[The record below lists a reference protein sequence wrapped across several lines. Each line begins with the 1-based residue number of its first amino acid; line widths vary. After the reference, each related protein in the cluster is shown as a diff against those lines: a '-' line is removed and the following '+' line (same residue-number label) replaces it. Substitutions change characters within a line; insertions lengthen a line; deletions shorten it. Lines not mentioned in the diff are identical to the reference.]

1 MNMLPKTE
9 VLDLELSQGW
19 LTVWFNQPARRNPI
33 TDGVITELLAVC
45 TAIRD
50 QRSIRGLTLRG
61 RGGFFCAGGDL
72 ANFQKMANAERED
85 VITMSASIAALFVAL
100 DTLPQVTIALIEGA
114 AMAGGLGMA
123 CCCDVAIGERNAK
136 FAFTETA
143 IGISPAQIARYVL
156 RKAGVATGRRLMLTA
171 ARLDGTAALHAGLLD
186 FVGADCAEVEGIER
200 GIRADVLRCAPGA
213 VAATKQLLAQIPL
226 TDSAQIPRLAGENF
240 TDCLRG
246 PEGQEGVASFM
257 EKRKPQWA
265 LEQ

>member
-1 MNMLPKTE
+1 MLPKTE
-9 VLDLELSQGW
+9 VIDLEIDKGW

-33 TDGVITELLAVC
+33 TDTVIAELIAVC
-45 TAIRD
+45 SAICD
-50 QRSIRGLTLRG
+50 QRSIRGVTLRG

-72 ANFQKMANAERED
+72 ANFQKMATAERDD
-85 VITMSASIAALFVAL
+85 VIAMSASIAELFVAL

-123 CCCDVAIGERNAK
+123 CCCDVAIGEQNAK

-156 RKAGVATGRRLMLTA
+156 RKTGMATGRRLMLTA
-171 ARLDGTAALHAGLLD
+171 ARLDGEAALNAGLLD
-186 FVGADCAEVEGIER
+186 LVGADCADIER
-200 GIRADVLRCAPGA
+200 IEQGIRADVLRCAPGA
-213 VAATKQLLAQIPL
+213 VAATKRLLAAIPL
-226 TDSAQIPRLAGENF
+226 TDGADIPRLAGENF

>member
-1 MNMLPKTE
+1 MMTLPTTE
-9 VLDLELSQGW
+9 VLDLELHQGW
-19 LTVWFNQPARRNPI
+19 LTVWFNQPSRRNPI
-33 TDGVITELLAVC
+33 TAAVITELLAVC
-45 TAIRD
+45 VAIRD
-50 QRSIRGLTLRG
+50 QRGIRGLTLRG

-72 ANFQKMANAERED
+72 ENFQKMAHAEREE
-85 VITMSASIAALFVAL
+85 VIAMSASIADLFVAL
-100 DTLPQVTIALIEGA
+100 DTLPQVTVALIEGA

-136 FAFTETA
+136 FAFTETT

-156 RKAGVATGRRLMLTA
+156 RKAGVATGRRLMLTG
-171 ARLDGTAALHAGLLD
+171 ARLDGDSAFSNGLLD
-186 FVGADCAEVEGIER
+186 FVGADCADIEAIEQS
-200 GIRADVLRCAPGA
+200 IRADVLRCAPGA

-226 TDSAQIPRLAGENF
+226 TDSADIPRLAGENF

-257 EKRKPQWA
+257 EKRKPQWS